1 MENKHIIYILF
12 SIIILLVLLLIF
24 KKYFNYT
31 LNIDLK
37 NNNETFDSYLN
48 RKKYKK
54 EHFEN
59 NNEEEIYKK
68 VKEMIDDNNITILDE
83 IKNIKCDCK
92 CNNKKDEIYNK
103 DENDKEEKEVKEN
116 KLDEIIKEKKER
128 RKIHSDIMINTLTG
142 KRKNNKNKLLI
153 DSLIFDENIPEAY
166 YHYYYKPESN
176 KNDIKLG
183 YNYNEFITK
192 QKPFDMS
199 NDDLSNDIIDKKD
212 EIEGSNEIDIF
223 DED

>member
-1 MENKHIIYILF
+1 MENKHIIYILI
-12 SIIILLVLLLIF
+12 SIIILLSLILIF

-31 LNIDLK
+31 LNIDFKK
-37 NNNETFDSYLN
+37 NNDENFNSYLN
-48 RKKYKK
+48 RKHK

-59 NNEEEIYKK
+59 NKDNNEIINK
-68 VKEMIDDNNITILDE
+68 VKEMINDNNTVILDE

-92 CNNKKDEIYNK
+92 Y
-103 DENDKEEKEVKEN
+103 NDKVLKKEN
-116 KLDEIIKEKKER
+116 KKENDEEDNKDLDEIIKERKGRK
-128 RKIHSDIMINTLTG
+128 KIHSDVMVNTMIG
-142 KRKNNKNKLLI
+142 KKNNRKNKLLI
-153 DSLIFDENIPEAY
+153 DSIIFDENIPEAY

-176 KNDIKLG
+176 KNDMKLG

-212 EIEGSNEIDIF
+212 EVEGSNEIDIF
-223 DED
+223 DDE